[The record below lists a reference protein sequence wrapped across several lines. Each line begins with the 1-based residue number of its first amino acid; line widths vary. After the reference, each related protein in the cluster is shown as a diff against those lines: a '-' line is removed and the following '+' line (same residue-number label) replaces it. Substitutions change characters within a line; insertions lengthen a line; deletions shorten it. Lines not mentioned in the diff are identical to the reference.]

1 MRAALVAA
9 FVLMLMAGCG
19 ISPTGVLDGG
29 EPAVGF
35 QPTTRL
41 YFVSGARLVAVSRP
55 LPSPPLQEALDLL
68 VAGPTAAERRR
79 GLRTGLDPEQDAV
92 GKATSDAAKV
102 RISLQD
108 RIPVP
113 VPAPAPSEG
122 PPTDQPQDL
131 WLGQLTCTA
140 AAALAARSDIDP
152 DAVTV
157 TVQRGKGA
165 RLGSFRCSE
174 FARAPE

>member
-1 MRAALVAA
+1 MKAALVAA
-9 FVLMLMAGCG
+9 FVLTLMTGCG
-19 ISPTGVLDGG
+19 IRPTGVLDGG

-55 LPSPPLQEALDLL
+55 LPSPSLQEALDLL

-79 GLRTGLDPEQDAV
+79 GLRTGLGPEQDAV

-102 RISLQD
+102 HISLQD

-113 VPAPAPSEG
+113 VPAPSEG
-122 PPTDQPQDL
+122 PPTDQSQDL

-157 TVQRGKGA
+157 TVQRGKGG

>member
-1 MRAALVAA
+1 MAVFMLLVAT
-9 FVLMLMAGCG
+9 GCG

-55 LPSPPLQEALDLL
+55 LPLPSLQETLDLL
-68 VAGPTAAERRR
+68 MAGPTAAERRR
-79 GLRTGLDPEQDAV
+79 GLRTGLDPEDDVVQKV
-92 GKATSDAAKV
+92 TSDAAQV
-102 RISLQD
+102 HISL
-108 RIPVP
+108 RELP
-113 VPAPAPSEG
+113 PAPLPAPSEG
-122 PPTDQPQDL
+122 PPPGDRTQPL

-140 AAALAARSDIDP
+140 AGALAARSNIAA

-157 TVQRGKGA
+157 TVRRGK
-165 RLGSFRCSE
+165 RERSGSFRCSE